1 MMVIIKCM
9 LPKSVLQS
17 TTMIDFYKG
26 GDDHDQSDDVGKPSD
41 FNLRLK

>member
-1 MMVIIKCM
+1 MYDGNYKVYVA
-9 LPKSVLQS
+9 VLQS